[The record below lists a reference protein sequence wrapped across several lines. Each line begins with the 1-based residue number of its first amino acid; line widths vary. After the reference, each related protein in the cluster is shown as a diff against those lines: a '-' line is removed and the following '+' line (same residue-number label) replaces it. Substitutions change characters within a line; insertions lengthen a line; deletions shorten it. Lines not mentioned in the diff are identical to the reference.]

1 MVVFT
6 ILVFL
11 LVSICVFAISY
22 TVHRLVV
29 RDLRH
34 DLANKEIDS
43 EVLKLLWEELDKLG
57 LGYLV
62 IEARKKIK

>member
-43 EVLKLLWEELDKLG
+43 KVLRLLWEELDKLG
-57 LGYLV
+57 LGYLA
-62 IEARKKIK
+62 IEARNKIK

>member
-43 EVLKLLWEELDKLG
+43 KVLKVLWEDLDKLG
-57 LGYLV
+57 YGYLV
-62 IEARKKIK
+62 IEARNKIK

>member
-43 EVLKLLWEELDKLG
+43 KVLRLLWEELEKLE
-57 LGYLV
+57 LDYLV